1 MSRVT
6 QQMRAFAQRLI
17 AFETQRINAAGTET
31 AAAFQVCQKLRP
43 HLAPLM
49 GSTGFHA
56 LLSRALA
63 LASAEVPQL
72 RTLQV
77 NTHGSLA
84 LVDESAGSLRPEEL
98 TEGSIVLT
106 AQLLGLLEAFI
117 GESLTL
123 RILREVWPKLPSA
136 TNFKN

>member
-6 QQMRAFAQRLI
+6 QQMRDFAQRLI
-17 AFETQRINAAGTET
+17 ALETQRINAARTE
-31 AAAFQVCQKLRP
+31 AAAFHVCERLRP

-63 LASAEVPQL
+63 LASREIPRL
-72 RTLQV
+72 RLVHV
-77 NTHGSLA
+77 NTQGSLA
-84 LVDESAGSLRPEEL
+84 CVDGTAAPLDPGEL
-98 TEGSIVLT
+98 AEGGIVLT

-123 RILREVWPKLPSA
+123 RILREAWPKLPA
-136 TNFKN
+136 GTNFKN